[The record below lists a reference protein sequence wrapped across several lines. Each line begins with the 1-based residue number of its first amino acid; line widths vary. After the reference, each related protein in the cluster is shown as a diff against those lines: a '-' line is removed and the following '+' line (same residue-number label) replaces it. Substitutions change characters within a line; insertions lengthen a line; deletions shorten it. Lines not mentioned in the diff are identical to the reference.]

1 LGGLGGVDRLDRAG
15 VTRREREVLLLLGER
30 LTNAE
35 IAERLYVSVR
45 TVESHVSSLLAKL
58 GEPNRRALAATGALI
73 SAGPIGPVSRIPA
86 PITTFVGRQSELD
99 SLAAELDAT
108 RLLLLTG
115 AGGCGKSRLAIEL
128 ATTVQREYPGGVW
141 YVELASLGEPEPLA
155 HRVATGVGLG
165 PVRGVPPAEA
175 VADALRS
182 RRGLLVLDNC
192 EHLVEASA
200 SLATELLAACPELT
214 ILATS
219 RRLFGIGESV
229 WPVPPMSLPRGS
241 SIDWNEASRSDAVA
255 LFVERAYRQRPGFV
269 LNEANSD
276 SIVRVC
282 RRLDG
287 IPLAIELAAGL
298 VGVLSVQQIED
309 RLGDSLELLSG
320 RGSRLPRHRT
330 VRAAIDWSYN
340 LLSADE
346 QALLRRLA
354 VFSGGFT
361 LESAEAVGGR
371 DALDGL
377 ARLSASSLVETVDVG
392 ESRRFRL
399 LETVRLYSALRL
411 EADDEAAAV
420 RRSHRDWF
428 LALAEQAGPELR
440 GPDQGA
446 WLGRLG
452 VEHDNL
458 VAALSWSWQNDEP
471 DALLRLSLALSWY
484 WWVRGYYGEG
494 RRWLERAVEQSPEP
508 NSALRAEALR
518 MSGVLASFDG
528 DHLAAVALFDE
539 ALALNHALGDR
550 LGEAKVVNSLGMVAW
565 ERAEFAKAWE
575 LWSAGLAGF
584 RQLDDARGTAVALNN
599 LGLVAR
605 EQGRV
610 PAARRLFE
618 ESLTIYRSLGDDQG
632 CASDLANLGQ
642 SCFEVD
648 DYEEARRLYDESL
661 AIRSRIDH
669 RHGIS
674 TTLALQGLLES
685 RLGNH
690 EAAIRLLTQSE
701 EVARAIGDRQRQ
713 AYAICG
719 RGEVEGS
726 LGQLSRANELF
737 ERALAMFRALDQPLG
752 IAQAA
757 LGAGGAALGG
767 GRLGDAGLLVKE
779 SLGLYRRMQHRR
791 GIAAAGQVL
800 AKLAGA
806 AGNRSSAA
814 RLLRDA
820 LQTFAELGVRSGAAS
835 CLDDCAQ
842 QLAEVG
848 RVESAIAVWE
858 AAAEERRRLGIPLSP
873 YERDRLAPP
882 RDAAARR
889 LGPIAAKAAE
899 ARGRATSLVDAIR
912 LAASELESA
921 ER

>member
-1 LGGLGGVDRLDRAG
+1 LGGVDRLDRAG

-86 PITTFVGRQSELD
+86 PITTFVGRQSEMD

-128 ATTVQREYPGGVW
+128 ASTVGREYPGGVW
-141 YVELASLGEPEPLA
+141 YVELASLGEPEPLV

-165 PVRGVPPAEA
+165 PVRGGPPAEA

-182 RRGLLVLDNC
+182 GRGLLVLDNC
-192 EHLVEASA
+192 EHLVEACA

-241 SIDWNEASRSDAVA
+241 STDWSEASRSDAVA
-255 LFVERAYRQRPGFV
+255 LFMERAHRQRHGFV
-269 LNEANSD
+269 LNETNSE
-276 SIVRVC
+276 SIVEVC

-340 LLSADE
+340 LLSSDE

-361 LESAEAVGGR
+361 LEAAEAVGGG

-377 ARLSASSLVETVDVG
+377 ARLSASSLVETVDIG
-392 ESRRFRL
+392 ELHRFRL

-411 EADDEAAAV
+411 EADDEAAGV

-428 LALAEQAGPELR
+428 LALAEQAAPELR
-440 GPDQGA
+440 GPDQEA

-484 WWVRGYYGEG
+484 WWVRGYYEEG
-494 RRWLERAVEQSPEP
+494 RRWLDRAVEQSPEL

-518 MSGVLASFDG
+518 MSGILASFDG
-528 DHLAAVALFDE
+528 DHLAAVELFDE

-584 RQLDDARGTAVALNN
+584 RQLDDARGIAVALNN

-605 EQGRV
+605 EQGRFT
-610 PAARRLFE
+610 AARRLFE
-618 ESLTIYRSLGDDQG
+618 ESLTIYRSLGDEQG
-632 CASDLANLGQ
+632 CASGLANLGQ

-648 DYEEARRLYDESL
+648 DYAEARRLYEESL

-674 TTLALQGLLES
+674 TTLALQGLLQY

-690 EAAIRLLTQSE
+690 EAAIRLLSQSE

-726 LGQLSRANELF
+726 LGRLSRAKELF
-737 ERALAMFRALDQPLG
+737 ERALAMFRALDEPLG

-757 LGAGGAALGG
+757 LGAGGAALGD
-767 GRLGDAGLLVKE
+767 GRLGDAGRLVKE

-800 AKLAGA
+800 ARLAGE
-806 AGNRSSAA
+806 AGDRSSAA

-820 LQTFAELGVRSGAAS
+820 LQSFAELGVRSGAAS
-835 CLDDCAQ
+835 CLDDCGH
-842 QLAEVG
+842 QLAEAG
-848 RVESAIAVWE
+848 RVELAIAVWE
-858 AAAEERRRLGIPLSP
+858 AAAEERRRLGIPRSP
-873 YERDRLAPP
+873 YERDRLAPQ
-882 RDAAARR
+882 RDAAADR
-889 LGPIAAKAAE
+889 LGPLAARAAE
-899 ARGRATSLVDAIR
+899 ARGRAMSLVDAVR
-912 LAASELESA
+912 LASSELNSA
-921 ER
+921 EP